1 MKNIK
6 LLLLA
11 ILAGSFFV
19 SCDDDD
25 DKFTG
30 SPVGVLPFETVTAT
44 VSTDATFALP
54 GQEINFTATLPES
67 FRSVVTDTVTVQAT
81 IYSMGGGVRNASV
94 DILPGSNS
102 GTEKIT
108 VPGGGGTFD
117 LNFDMKLTA
126 INLKR
131 VVQGKHYLLTSN
143 TVNIA
148 SGSTGVPTTNDKRL
162 KISVDWENKTIVRKV
177 RVKAERIGLTT
188 VTLLGTGGSGTLRV
202 SGNPFPVPFST
213 DLATTA
219 ANFVTAQSAA
229 LSALGVTVTSVGTDL
244 YLSYSGTSPLVTFS
258 NGGVRALIYGEAY
271 VGSVT
276 DWPKTYFLAAS
287 KLGTT
292 AEGIAPSSV
301 PVTVPIPSYNPSPYA
316 YNPGTYA
323 FKIGVVQPGDLE
335 DPSVDL
341 KYRIV
346 VKFPNGD
353 TKIYNGVYNAM
364 SVASGFKT
372 VLTVTKTGTGD
383 NVTYSD
389 PVFTP

>member
-1 MKNIK
+1 MKRIK

-11 ILAGSFFV
+11 VFAGSTLI

-67 FRSVVTDTVTVQAT
+67 FRAVVMDTVTVQAT

-102 GTEKIT
+102 GTEKIS

-131 VVQGKHYLLTSN
+131 VVPGKHYLLTSN
-143 TVNIA
+143 TINVA

-162 KISVDWENKTIVRKV
+162 KISIDWENKTIVRKV

-202 SGNPFPVPFST
+202 NGNAFPVPFST

-229 LSALGVTVTSVGTDL
+229 LSALGVTATSVGTDL
-244 YLSYSGTSPLVTFS
+244 YLSYSGTSPLVTFT
-258 NGGVRALIYGEAY
+258 NGGVRAFVYGEAY

-276 DWPKTYFLAAS
+276 DWPKTYFLSAS

-292 AEGIAPSSV
+292 SEGISTSSV
-301 PVTVPIPSYNPSPYA
+301 PVTTPNPIYTPSPYA

-323 FKIGVVQPGDLE
+323 FKIGVVQAADLE
-335 DPSVDL
+335 APSVDL

-346 VKFPNGD
+346 VKFPNGE

-372 VLTVTKTGTGD
+372 VLAVTKTGTGD
-383 NVTYSD
+383 SVTYSD